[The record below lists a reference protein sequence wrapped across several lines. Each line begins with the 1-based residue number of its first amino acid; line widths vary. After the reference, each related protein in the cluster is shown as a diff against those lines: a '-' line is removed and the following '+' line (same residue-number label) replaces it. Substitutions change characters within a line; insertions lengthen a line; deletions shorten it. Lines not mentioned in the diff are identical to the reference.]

1 MVGGTVYVVLNFV
14 LGVAYGFVINMP
26 LYETLIIAGML
37 SVSSSAIVAKVL
49 VDLRRTGN
57 AETELILGMILFD
70 DIFLAVFLSIMSGLL
85 LGGAT
90 SIGATIIS
98 VCISIGYMLLFFVI
112 ARKGPPI
119 LNKLLNITSSE
130 IFIIVVFSS
139 MFFIAGFSETLHV
152 AEAIGALLFGLAL
165 SETDHSERIEQ
176 LVIPFRDFWSHLLL
190 QLWSRHRPDHA
201 WECVMACSWRGG
213 TDHYRQ
219 PGRRHD
225 SGSQGRI
232 IA

>member
-139 MFFIAGFSETLHV
+139 MFFIAGFS
-152 AEAIGALLFGLAL
+152 
-165 SETDHSERIEQ
+165 
-176 LVIPFRDFWSHLLL
+176 
-190 QLWSRHRPDHA
+190 RH
-201 WECVMACSWRGG
+201 C
-213 TDHYRQ
+213 T
-219 PGRRHD
+219 
-225 SGSQGRI
+225 
-232 IA
+232 